1 MESRSGVAEENTVS
15 SKGIRKKVK
24 NSESVALQRYKI
36 DTYNLVDLDKVLNDV
51 YCSCR
56 PVSADYEA
64 RKDTLKHI
72 NALAFDI
79 YGDSKGGRPVL
90 KAYGSFAMDM
100 FFARSDLDVSINF
113 GDGVS
118 ELPRDSKLQILERFA
133 EKLRSLQGEGH
144 VRNVVS
150 ILSARVPIVRFL
162 DQRTSVEC
170 DLAVDSKESVLNSR
184 IIQIISQIDDRFQKL
199 CLLIK
204 HWAKAHDV
212 NSALRNTLNSISITL
227 LVAHHLQTQDP
238 PILPPFSL
246 LFKDGVDPPN
256 VEKRTQEFL
265 NREKRNKE
273 SLGRLF
279 VTFFVKLQS
288 VEFLWRQGLCVS
300 LRSGVWISKR
310 WRRAGVGI
318 NVEDFLDV
326 SQNVARVVNDRGAK
340 KIYSSINQTVE
351 ELFEFLN
358 GKIDGAHLKD
368 KLFVPQPLVEPPPPP
383 PPPAPQVEVYH
394 QPPHHIYR
402 CDEFKGHHN
411 KRPRFGNGDHIT
423 VRHRHGGEEP
433 IHAAGDD
440 SHAIDL
446 PPPPPPFGRVYRIY
460 CDKFGPQ
467 NLP

>member
-1 MESRSGVAEENTVS
+1 
-15 SKGIRKKVK
+15 
-24 NSESVALQRYKI
+24 
-36 DTYNLVDLDKVLNDV
+36 
-51 YCSCR
+51 
-56 PVSADYEA
+56 
-64 RKDTLKHI
+64 
-72 NALAFDI
+72 
-79 YGDSKGGRPVL
+79 
-90 KAYGSFAMDM
+90 MDM

-133 EKLRSLQGEGH
+133 EKLRSLQGGGH

-212 NSALRNTLNSISITL
+212 NSALRNTLNSISIPL

-279 VTFFVKLQS
+279 VTFFVKSSYEDKDSAS
-288 VEFLWRQGLCVS
+288 VC
-300 LRSGVWISKR
+300 GVVFGYPK
-310 WRRAGVGI
+310 
-318 NVEDFLDV
+318 
-326 SQNVARVVNDRGAK
+326 
-340 KIYSSINQTVE
+340 
-351 ELFEFLN
+351 
-358 GKIDGAHLKD
+358 
-368 KLFVPQPLVEPPPPP
+368 
-383 PPPAPQVEVYH
+383 VEVYH
-394 QPPHHIYR
+394 QPPHHNYR

-433 IHAAGDD
+433 IHAADDD